1 MENKQL
7 RALIG
12 GIQKYS
18 TEDGP
23 GIRTTVFL
31 KGCPLNCRWC
41 HNPELI
47 GYQQQLIQMP
57 NSCIKCGYCLTHCP
71 QKAIYLDHE
80 ARICIDR
87 EKCNLCYEC
96 TNFCFAK
103 SLQAVARD
111 MTAEEVIYEVA
122 QDKGFYDNTGGGM
135 TISGG
140 EMLTHAEFSMELIR
154 LAQEQ
159 EIKVCL
165 DTSGF
170 GSGES
175 LYAMARC
182 ENVTNILYDMKCIDD
197 AIHRQYTSRS
207 NVRILE
213 NLRRLAADE
222 GTREKLQMRMPL
234 IRGVNDTPEVIEATG
249 RLYRELGLRH
259 VTLLPYH
266 NLGVSKMR
274 NIGGTQEVF
283 DPPSD
288 QRVEEIQRF
297 FQTFAGM
304 EVEILGKVN

>member
-1 MENKQL
+1 MENKEL

-47 GYQQQLIQMP
+47 SYQQQLIQMP
-57 NSCIKCGYCLTHCP
+57 NSCIKCGYC
-71 QKAIYLDHE
+71 
-80 ARICIDR
+80 
-87 EKCNLCYEC
+87 
-96 TNFCFAK
+96 
-103 SLQAVARD
+103 
-111 MTAEEVIYEVA
+111 
-122 QDKGFYDNTGGGM
+122 
-135 TISGG
+135 
-140 EMLTHAEFSMELIR
+140 
-154 LAQEQ
+154 
-159 EIKVCL
+159 
-165 DTSGF
+165 
-170 GSGES
+170 
-175 LYAMARC
+175 
-182 ENVTNILYDMKCIDD
+182 
-197 AIHRQYTSRS
+197 RQYTSRG

-213 NLRRLAADE
+213 NLRRLASDE
-222 GTREKLQMRMPL
+222 ETRGKLQMRMPL
-234 IRGVNDTPEVIEATG
+234 IRGVNDSPAVIEATG
-249 RLYRELGLRH
+249 QFYRSLGLRH

-288 QRVEEIQRF
+288 ERIDDIRKY

-304 EVEILGKVN
+304 EVEILGKVK